1 MSGDVAVR
9 RSPIMAAFLSGIFP
23 GLGQLYNRQ
32 FRKAALF
39 GVGAILTGVWPL
51 SPLDMDIDP
60 GDLAA
65 GLRRV
70 LLASIPF
77 IVIALWSVTDAYQ
90 AAQSLPGPPVGG

>member
-1 MSGDVAVR
+1 MSGNVEVR
-9 RSPIMAAFLSGIFP
+9 RSPIAAAFLSGIFP

-39 GVGAILTGVWPL
+39 ALGAILTGVWPL

-60 GDLAA
+60 GDVGA

-77 IVIALWSVTDAYQ
+77 IVIALWSVIDASQ
-90 AAQSLPGPPVGG
+90 ATSSMPPPPSG